1 MKFNCQNNVMGPVLS
16 IAGMVISG
24 ISSMAAPPPA
34 PPMPEPGVKPMD
46 FSEKEDV
53 DITGFRDADSYDITG
68 FNENEEDMDEN
79 VDCTVRRKNKED
91 SITGF

>member
-1 MKFNCQNNVMGPVLS
+1 MGPVLS

-24 ISSMAAPPPA
+24 ISSMAGPPP
-34 PPMPEPGVKPMD
+34 PPPPPEPGVRPMD

-53 DITGFRDADSYDITG
+53 DITGFRDADKYDITG
-68 FNENEEDMDEN
+68 FNDEEDIDEDGEVTDN
-79 VDCTVRRKNKED
+79 SNRKGRED

>member
-1 MKFNCQNNVMGPVLS
+1 MGPVLS

-24 ISSMAAPPPA
+24 ISSMAGPPP
-34 PPMPEPGVKPMD
+34 PPPEPGVRPMD

-53 DITGFRDADSYDITG
+53 DITGFRDAGRHDITG
-68 FNENEEDMDEN
+68 FNEDEEN
-79 VDCTVRRKNKED
+79 VDENGDCTDKGQNKED